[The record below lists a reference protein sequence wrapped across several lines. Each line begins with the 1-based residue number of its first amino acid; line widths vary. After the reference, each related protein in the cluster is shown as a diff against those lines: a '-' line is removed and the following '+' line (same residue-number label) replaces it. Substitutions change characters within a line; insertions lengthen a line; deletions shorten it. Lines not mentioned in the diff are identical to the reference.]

1 MNPPPTIVANR
12 KNHFVSGSS
21 APPCASCQDPGER
34 KRVTVASA
42 KPPIQKGGKMTFMR
56 KVWAEERVRGVVS
69 TVAA

>member
-1 MNPPPTIVANR
+1 M
-12 KNHFVSGSS
+12 
-21 APPCASCQDPGER
+21 
-34 KRVTVASA
+34 VASA